1 MKRITKSLILK
12 DGETT
17 AELDTYDDDKS
28 DLLKLYNSWQEG
40 SELSLKLG
48 GRRINLPEALSEGA
62 FCHFMKVGRLISCT
76 GNVNR
81 SFDCVDYNDKE
92 DGYNMRI
99 QVKAS
104 GIEKDLTSFGPNS
117 EWDEI
122 YFCDFSKLNYTFY
135 VYLIPND
142 LIYNHKVNATQTM
155 KDQQRQGRRPRMS
168 LKSIIKDNNIS
179 RLDKF
184 NFEVDKK

>member
-1 MKRITKSLILK
+1 M
-12 DGETT
+12 
-17 AELDTYDDDKS
+17 
-28 DLLKLYNSWQEG
+28 
-40 SELSLKLG
+40 
-48 GRRINLPEALSEGA
+48 PEALSEGA

-76 GNVNR
+76 GNVDS
-81 SFDCVDYNDKE
+81 SFDCVDYNNKD
-92 DGYNMRI
+92 DSGNNTRI

-104 GIEKDLTSFGPNS
+104 SVEKDVTSFGPKS

-179 RLDKF
+179 CSNTF
-184 NFEVDKK
+184 NLE